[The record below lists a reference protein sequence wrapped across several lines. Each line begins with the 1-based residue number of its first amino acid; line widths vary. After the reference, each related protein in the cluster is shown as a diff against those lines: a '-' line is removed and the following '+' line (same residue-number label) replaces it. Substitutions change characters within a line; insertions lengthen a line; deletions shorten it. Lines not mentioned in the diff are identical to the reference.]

1 MVAAVA
7 SGEDG
12 GRAVKS
18 RIRTRR
24 RRSRMTLPV
33 RVSPSISLAPFFP
46 FYLLVL
52 LFFHPRHPGLRSLWP
67 IVTERKKVSRVE
79 RERESCVTATPC
91 YANVIQAACAHV
103 RTHARHP
110 CTRCSPRAKRGNGVN
125 GRSSSINAFFRVF
138 ASV

>member
-1 MVAAVA
+1 MVAVA

-52 LFFHPRHPGLRSLWP
+52 LFFHPLRSPFLMAHCH
-67 IVTERKKVSRVE
+67 
-79 RERESCVTATPC
+79 REKES
-91 YANVIQAACAHV
+91 
-103 RTHARHP
+103 
-110 CTRCSPRAKRGNGVN
+110 
-125 GRSSSINAFFRVF
+125 
-138 ASV
+138 

>member
-1 MVAAVA
+1 MVAVVA

-79 RERESCVTATPC
+79 KERERVASP
-91 YANVIQAACAHV
+91 
-103 RTHARHP
+103 RHP
-110 CTRCSPRAKRGNGVN
+110 VMRMLFKPRARTYA
-125 GRSSSINAFFRVF
+125 RTRDTRVRV
-138 ASV
+138 ARPGQSVETA